1 MKIYNTIVAQMNG
14 GAKIGTLVCIMALC
28 SVSGATAQGTSEQRG
43 DGLRVQALSSNAQVE
58 QASFGAASSAT
69 HSAATFS
76 AATFSAAKSATKGEA
91 VTPLTLPF
99 FDDFSYQGPYPDA
112 NKWQDRSVFI
122 NNTYPFYPPTYGVAT
137 FDAIDQN
144 GALYRQG
151 GTGGV
156 SFSADTLTSLP
167 IRLDSAFTPYPRA
180 LDFTDSIILSFYYQ
194 PGGGWGRLWDS
205 TSRGQSPKTSDY
217 LILEFYNEE
226 MAMWVKM
233 WDTVGV
239 PMSEFCPGID
249 TLNQYKVEEMNF
261 FRYVEVP
268 IKVPGFNKRNFQF
281 RFRAYSSVDRDLR
294 TGGGQWH
301 IDGVYLNYGRVKG
314 QRPFTDV
321 AFVSATPTLTQN
333 YTQVPWRHF
342 NSSMWQNQFD
352 FQLTNLGEVPVRVGY
367 QYVLREPEGE
377 MLNVYPQDTV
387 AQTAIIYPFYQRGYV
402 TEPTLSPVPFVAD
415 KAEWA
420 ELEMPAVSISHIVQ
434 YLGPTGN
441 TNTTPL
447 PDFNPQ
453 NDTLVFT
460 QTFGDEFAYDDA
472 SAESGIGL
480 TYADGALAVCFE
492 LKQPDTLSALRL
504 FFNRSYNDVNAALF
518 SIGVW
523 RAVPGGRGEGYEPD
537 ALLYESDYISPVL
550 EEGINQFQTYNL
562 SRDGQVLILP
572 QGRFFV
578 GIRQKTA
585 TFPNLGFDQ
594 NNDARSQS
602 FYLYA
607 DAQTHEW
614 TWKPL
619 LFHGALMMRPV
630 LGLSGRAPLQLG
642 RQNEVVRD
650 FTTPSALN
658 VYPNP
663 VQGDVIHIALPQNWS
678 ENDTYMQL
686 TTADGRMC
694 FNQKPYSATCS
705 VKGLSRG
712 LYILRLYQ
720 SDKVGGAEESVQAKI
735 VIP

>member
-1 MKIYNTIVAQMNG
+1 MLIWSIPSALGAAQSQE
-14 GAKIGTLVCIMALC
+14 ATTLRI
-28 SVSGATAQGTSEQRG
+28 
-43 DGLRVQALSSNAQVE
+43 QALSSNAQVE
-58 QASFGAASSAT
+58 QAAKLSAAGRQTGAASSVD
-69 HSAATFS
+69 
-76 AATFSAAKSATKGEA
+76 AAKTGAA
-91 VTPLTLPF
+91 MPLTLPF

-167 IRLDSAFTPYPRA
+167 IRLDSAFTPVRRA
-180 LDFTDSIILSFYYQ
+180 LGPTDSIILSFYYQ

-205 TSRGQSPKTSDY
+205 TSRGQSPKTSDR
-217 LILEFYNEE
+217 LLLEFYNEE

-233 WDTVGV
+233 WSSDG
-239 PMSEFCPGID
+239 MSLSDFCQGLD
-249 TLNQYKVEEMNF
+249 TLDQFRIEEMNF

-268 IKVPGFNKRNFQF
+268 IAHGGQFNKKNFKF

-301 IDGVYLNYGRVKG
+301 IDYVYLNYGRLLRQQYG
-314 QRPFTDV
+314 PTDLS
-321 AFVSATPTLTQN
+321 FVSAMPNITKG

-342 NSSMWQNQFD
+342 SPSMWQNQFN
-352 FQLTNLGEVPVRVGY
+352 FQLTNLGAEPVRVGY
-367 QYVLREPEGE
+367 QYVLRDLDGE
-377 MLNVYPQDTV
+377 VCAEDTTSHHGV
-387 AQTAIIYPFYQRGYV
+387 IYPFSQRGYA

-415 KAEWA
+415 KTEWA
-420 ELEMPAVSISHIVQ
+420 ELERPALRIEHIVQ
-434 YLGPTGN
+434 HLGALSDTAL
-441 TNTTPL
+441 TPL
-447 PDFNPQ
+447 PDFCPK

-460 QTFGDEFAYDDA
+460 QTFGDEFAYDDG

-480 TYADGALAVCFE
+480 TYADGAMAVCFE
-492 LKQPDTLSALRL
+492 LRQPDTLSALRL
-504 FFNRSYNDVNAALF
+504 FFNRSYNDANSAMF
-518 SIGVW
+518 SICVW

-537 ALLYESDYISPVL
+537 ALIYESDYVSPVF
-550 EEGINQFQTYNL
+550 EEGLNRYHTYNL

-572 QGRFFV
+572 QGRFFI
-578 GIRQKTA
+578 GIRQKTG

-602 FYLYA
+602 YYLYS
-607 DAQTHEW
+607 DAESHQW
-614 TWKPL
+614 VWKPL
-619 LFHGALMMRPV
+619 LYHGALMMRPAF
-630 LGLSGRAPLQLG
+630 GLASRGELSNQGGVIGDLTQTASL
-642 RQNEVVRD
+642 E
-650 FTTPSALN
+650 

-663 VQGDVIHIALPQNWS
+663 VQGGVVYIKLPQNWS

-686 TTADGRMC
+686 FTIDGRMC
-694 FNQKPYSATCS
+694 FNQRYSTACS
-705 VKGLSRG
+705 VKGLKRG
-712 LYILRLYQ
+712 VYLLRLYRA
-720 SDKVGGAEESVQAKI
+720 SGESVQTKI